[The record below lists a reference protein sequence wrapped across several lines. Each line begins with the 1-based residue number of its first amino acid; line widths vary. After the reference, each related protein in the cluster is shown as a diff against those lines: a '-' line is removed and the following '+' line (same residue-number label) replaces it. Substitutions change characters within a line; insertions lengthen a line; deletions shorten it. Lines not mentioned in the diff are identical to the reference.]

1 MDGPDLSHLL
11 DEANPAKPPREVLDG
26 IVRRHRRQQAR
37 RARTAA
43 TLGLVIVLVG
53 AGVGIGLSRHSGTTV
68 TALPKLPSESA
79 PTMGRM
85 SANAPVPM
93 SPGGAPEGLGWVNAA
108 TEAGPSASVV
118 SPGTAVA
125 KGAQGSGRLQA
136 TSTSPGSGT
145 PVCSIWNCS
154 LYSPYGSVGGAVI
167 RHLFSRTS
175 GDVSVRAF
183 TAAWVTAPL
192 ELVPTASAPVSTP
205 VAAGTGPGS
214 SVPTPSVR
222 AAPVSCALTR
232 ALVVELSDSGAVGVV
247 TVPLGPSLA
256 QPIDVLS
263 DQVVGV
269 AERSP
274 IVVVVAHTTGQAVR
288 VRADFAGGESD
299 VMTVVDR
306 WAVLVHAQAT
316 AKVGGTGGQGSATL
330 GQATVY
336 ALSGT
341 GSVLEQADLPGSGSL
356 AMAVGACAGRNGGV
370 SRAVGSSASG
380 SPGSASSGASGS
392 QSSPLPASSAKPI
405 GG

>member
-11 DEANPAKPPREVLDG
+11 DEANPVKPSREVLDG

-53 AGVGIGLSRHSGTTV
+53 AGVGIGVSRHSGTTV
-68 TALPKLPSESA
+68 TALRKSPSQSA
-79 PTMGRM
+79 PSFGRM
-85 SANAPVPM
+85 SATAPAPM
-93 SPGGAPEGLGWVNAA
+93 SPGGAPEGLGWVN
-108 TEAGPSASVV
+108 TGTKAGSSASVV
-118 SPGTAVA
+118 SPVTAVA
-125 KGAQGSGRLQA
+125 QGTPSSGRLQA
-136 TSTSPGSGT
+136 TPSFASSGT
-145 PVCSIWNCS
+145 SLCSIWNCS
-154 LYSPYGSVGGAVI
+154 LYSPYGSIGGVVI
-167 RHLFSRTS
+167 RHLFTRTV
-175 GDVSVRAF
+175 GGVSVRAF
-183 TAAWVTAPL
+183 TAAFVMAPL
-192 ELVPTASAPVSTP
+192 ELVPAASAPVSTP
-205 VAAGTGPGS
+205 VATGTGRSP
-214 SVPTPSVR
+214 SVPTSSVR

-232 ALVVELSDSGAVGVV
+232 ALVVEVSDTGAVGVV

-269 AERSP
+269 AEGSP
-274 IVVVVAHTTGQAVR
+274 IVVVVAHTTGQAAR
-288 VRADFAGGESD
+288 VRAEFAGGGND

-316 AKVGGTGGQGSATL
+316 AKVGGTGGQGSATP

-336 ALSGT
+336 ALSGAD
-341 GSVLEQADLPGSGSL
+341 SDLEHADLPGSGSL
-356 AMAVGACAGRNGGV
+356 AMAVGACSGTQGGV

-380 SPGSASSGASGS
+380 SPGSASSGGSGS
-392 QSSPLPASSAKPI
+392 QSSPRPAPSAKPI

>member
-43 TLGLVIVLVG
+43 TLGLVVVLAG
-53 AGVGIGLSRHSGTTV
+53 AGVGIGLSRHNGTTM
-68 TALPKLPSESA
+68 TAGAKLPSESA
-79 PTMGRM
+79 PALGRM

-93 SPGGAPEGLGWVNAA
+93 SPGGAPLGLGWVS
-108 TEAGPSASVV
+108 TKAGPPANVV
-118 SPGTAVA
+118 SPAMSVAQGT
-125 KGAQGSGRLQA
+125 QGSGRLQA
-136 TSTSPGSGT
+136 TSAFSASGT
-145 PVCSIWNCS
+145 PLCSIWNCS
-154 LYSPYGSVGGAVI
+154 LYSPFGSVGAAII
-167 RHLFSRTS
+167 RHLFTRAS
-175 GDVSVRAF
+175 GGVSVRAF

-192 ELVPTASAPVSTP
+192 ELVPTSSAPFATP
-205 VAAGTGPGS
+205 VATGPASGS
-214 SVPTPSVR
+214 SVRTSKAR
-222 AAPVSCALTR
+222 AVPVSCALTR
-232 ALVVELSDSGAVGVV
+232 ALVVEVSDSGAVGVV

-263 DQVVGV
+263 DQAVGV

-274 IVVVVAHTTGQAVR
+274 IVVVVAHTTGQATR
-288 VRADFAGGESD
+288 VRADFSGGGND

-316 AKVGGTGGQGSATL
+316 GKVGGTGGQGSAAP
-330 GQATVY
+330 GRATVY

-356 AMAVGACAGRNGGV
+356 AMAVGACSGSSGGV
-370 SRAVGSSASG
+370 PTAVGSSASG
-380 SPGSASSGASGS
+380 APGSVRSGASGS
-392 QSSPLPASSAKPI
+392 QSPPLPSSTKPI